1 MTDLLATIKGKAQ
14 SYDPHHIVTLMGY
27 RQQQPTKG
35 LNRLKALLT
44 APDLLG
50 WFNQSGFDFKYSN
63 REFVLKLGNI
73 LNIPTSEVTAGIT
86 AANKEQMRIE
96 KMFPAYIFID
106 TNFKRQGQPILV
118 LAFLEGRRHIHISKY
133 DVLRNKA
140 AELQRIQHIVMQ
152 HYRENNGHLELWGK
166 IHRYLYVYAVKQRLA
181 ILPNG
186 EITNDNDCQL
196 QKASLT
202 LKGRDICPV
211 LGVN

>member
-14 SYDPHHIVTLMGY
+14 SYDSHHIATLMGY
-27 RQQQPTKG
+27 QRQNSIMA
-35 LNRLKALLT
+35 LNRLTLLLT
-44 APDLLG
+44 APDLLW

-63 REFVLKLGNI
+63 REFILTLGDI
-73 LNIPTSEVTAGIT
+73 LNIPQSEVISGIT
-86 AANKEQMRIE
+86 AVNKEQVRIE

-106 TNFKRQGQPILV
+106 TNFKRQGQPIHI

-152 HYRENNGHLELWGK
+152 HYRENNGLLELWGR
-166 IHRYLYVYAVKQRLA
+166 IHRYLYVYDVEQRLA
-181 ILPNG
+181 ISPNG

-196 QKASLT
+196 QKATLT
-202 LKGRDICPV
+202 LKGKDIGTV